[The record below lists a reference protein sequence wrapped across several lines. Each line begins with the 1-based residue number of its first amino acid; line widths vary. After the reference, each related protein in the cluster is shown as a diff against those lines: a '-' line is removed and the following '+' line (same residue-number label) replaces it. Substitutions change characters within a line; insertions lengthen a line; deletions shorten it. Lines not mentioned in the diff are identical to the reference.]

1 MSWLTII
8 ANLLAILSLVA
19 LGLVVLLV
27 VAWFLR
33 RGGSDRLGLG
43 ELDERAWLTLATV
56 VAGVAMAG
64 SLYFSEVVHFVPCQL
79 CWYQRIA
86 MYPQVLLLGMAALRR
101 DIGIRPYAMAM
112 SLIGAAIALYHVII
126 QRFPSLSTG
135 ACSADAPCTAIN
147 LEVFGFVTI
156 PFLALSA
163 FLLIFALLLV
173 ARPVDDE
180 VAA

>member
-19 LGLVVLLV
+19 LALVVLLV

-33 RGGSDRLGLG
+33 RSGSDRLGLG

-56 VAGVAMAG
+56 VAAIATAG
-64 SLYFSEVVHFVPCQL
+64 SLYFSEVAHFIPCQL

-112 SLIGAAIALYHVII
+112 SLIGAAISFYHVII

-135 ACSADAPCTAIN
+135 ACSADAPCTQIN

-180 VAA
+180 LAA